1 MHTQHY
7 DEYPRPRSPFS
18 PWLLVAVAGIV
29 LGAATVSAA
38 FGTDSGDFVPR
49 QQAVHGQQAL

>member
-1 MHTQHY
+1 MNSHHY

-18 PWLLVAVAGIV
+18 PWLLAAVAGIV

-38 FGTDSGDFVPR
+38 LSTDSRDFAPR

>member
-1 MHTQHY
+1 MNTQHY

-18 PWLLVAVAGIV
+18 PWLLAAVAGIV

-38 FGTDSGDFVPR
+38 FSTDSRDFALR